1 MKNSAD
7 RIMTGIIE
15 TLRSDVLPHVNE
27 AYARGQVLAAM
38 DLLRNLAP
46 MLEPARGTL
55 LARIRARRDTI
66 NEICRLV
73 PELTP
78 RKPPAGDHT
87 LVELVSAAGL
97 LDEQQRLDDMLADM
111 VPRLFDEQIPPD
123 DKTNFVT
130 ARACYR
136 AFIRDQ
142 ASHEMA
148 QIQKPLFGEIAK
160 GKDKSSDA
168 K

>member
-7 RIMTGIIE
+7 RIMSGIIE
-15 TLRSDVLPHVNE
+15 TLRSDVLPHVSE
-27 AYARGQVLAAM
+27 AYARGQVLAAV

-46 MLEPARGTL
+46 MLEPARGPL

-66 NEICRLV
+66 NEICRLM

-78 RKPPAGDHT
+78 RTPPAGDHA
-87 LVELVSAAGL
+87 LAELVSAAGL

-111 VPRLFDEQIPPD
+111 VDGLFDDQVRPGANADINA
-123 DKTNFVT
+123 T
-130 ARACYR
+130 RAYYR
-136 AFIRDQ
+136 TFIREQ
-142 ASHEMA
+142 ASYEMA